1 MINILSPPK
10 TLTQRASK
18 AFPPVC
24 VKFLLP
30 WASFF
35 LTADCMSCHFY
46 FKFPPLLLWTVDC
59 RLTVSTLHMCTSA
72 YYEKSIT
79 IVLHLEAW
87 ILHNTSFLLWGGLQL
102 SIKSI
107 TNIFKRYYLE
117 TTSFKL
123 SHRNIELW

>member
-1 MINILSPPK
+1 MDLPFLVKITRNKLTYKYNNKNTSWRFGKHFNTVKFELNNGMINILSPPK

-35 LTADCMSCHFY
+35 LTADCMSCHFF

-79 IVLHLEAW
+79 IVLHLEA
-87 ILHNTSFLLWGGLQL
+87 
-102 SIKSI
+102 
-107 TNIFKRYYLE
+107 
-117 TTSFKL
+117 
-123 SHRNIELW
+123 